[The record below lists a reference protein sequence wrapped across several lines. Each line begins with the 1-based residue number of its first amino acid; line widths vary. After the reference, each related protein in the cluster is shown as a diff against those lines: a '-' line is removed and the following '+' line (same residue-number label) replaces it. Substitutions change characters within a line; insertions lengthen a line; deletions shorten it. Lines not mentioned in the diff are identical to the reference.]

1 MTLFWVLTLILVAIA
16 CVFVAIPML
25 KPKAN
30 NDAALRDDLNKA
42 FYKDRLAELAVETD
56 EGLVEDQQELVAD
69 LKQSLLDDI
78 PNDQNK
84 TEERTLSMS
93 MVLVPSLIL
102 VVALSYGLYAV
113 FGNYQKVQHWQEIS
127 QNLPELSKKLMNP
140 QGVELTDKE
149 MEDLTLALRTRLH
162 YEPEDSTG
170 WLLLGRIGLANRDM
184 ETAIGA
190 MKKAYAI
197 EPQDGDIKLG
207 YAQALMLS
215 NDQIDQQSARTLLNK
230 MLKAE
235 YVDLRVYSL
244 LAFDAF
250 ERQDYPTAIEHW
262 QSMQQMIGPDDGRYE
277 MLSRS
282 IASAKAKMEPAVLDE
297 HAVSVSISL
306 GSEVVL
312 PNQGVV
318 IVSVH
323 SADGAPMPIAAA
335 RYPLGNFPFTV
346 IMDDSNS
353 MMQGR
358 KLSDLQQL
366 IVRVRIDSDGN
377 VATRDGDWFGESQVV
392 ELGSEV
398 KVEIN
403 KQF

>member
-16 CVFVAIPML
+16 CVFVAIPLL
-25 KPKAN
+25 KPKIN
-30 NDAALRDDLNKA
+30 NDAALRDELNKA
-42 FYKDRLAELAVETD
+42 FYRDRLAELAVEAD
-56 EGLVEDQQELVAD
+56 EGLMEDQQELVAD

-78 PNDQNK
+78 PNESSK
-84 TEERTLSMS
+84 SEERSLSTM
-93 MVLVPSLIL
+93 MVLVPSLVL
-102 VVALSYGLYAV
+102 VVALSYGLYAI
-113 FGNYQKVQHWQEIS
+113 FGNYQQVQHWQQIS

-197 EPQDGDIKLG
+197 EPTDGDIKLG
-207 YAQALMLS
+207 YAQSLMLS
-215 NDQIDQQSARTLLNK
+215 NDQMDQQNARALLNK
-230 MLKAE
+230 MLQAD

-250 ERQDYPTAIEHW
+250 ERQDFSTAIKHW
-262 QSMQQMIGPDDGRYE
+262 QSMQQMIGAKDSRYE
-277 MLSRS
+277 MLARS
-282 IASAKAKMEPAVLDE
+282 IASAKAKMEPAKLDE
-297 HAVSVSISL
+297 HAVSVTISL
-306 GSEVVL
+306 SSKVTL
-312 PNQGVV
+312 PEQGVV

-335 RYPLGNFPFTV
+335 RYPLGSFPLTV
-346 IMDDSNS
+346 ILDDSNS
-353 MMQGR
+353 MTQGR
-358 KLSDLQQL
+358 KLSDLPSL
-366 IVRVRIDSDGN
+366 LVRVRVDSDGN
-377 VATRDGDWFGESQVV
+377 VATKDGDWFGESGVA
-392 ELGSEV
+392 ELGSAVTVEV
-398 KVEIN
+398 NE
-403 KQF
+403 QY